1 MLSKR
6 LVPTAVVCVLLAT
19 GATACSSGTTGAS
32 AAPPATPSA
41 APSASPVQ
49 TLAVDTLSA
58 KEISGQA
65 HAAMK
70 TVTAM
75 KASGTFSSEGSVT
88 TVDLAADKQGNCAGT
103 IGHPGQGTAEVL
115 STGTTTWLKPDEA
128 FWKNIGKSLGGSE
141 KQIAVVTQL
150 FGGRYLTGEGSDQS
164 LTEAAFMCG
173 MVKAITGDDGTDEV
187 TSEKGTAGTTGGVK
201 TFSIVVADAE
211 GTKTTLHIAT
221 EGKPYLVAMEQ
232 KEGDSPAELTF
243 SDFDKPVTVQQP
255 PADQV
260 IDLAA
265 FTQQLKKG

>member
-6 LVPTAVVCVLLAT
+6 LVPTAVVCVLLAA
-19 GATACSSGTTGAS
+19 GATACSSGTATPS
-32 AAPPATPSA
+32 AAPSATPSA
-41 APSASPVQ
+41 APSASPVP

-70 TVTAM
+70 AVTAM
-75 KASGTFSSEGSVT
+75 KAAGTFTSEGSVT
-88 TVDLAADKQGNCAGT
+88 TVDLAADMQGNCAGT
-103 IGHPGQGTAEVL
+103 IGHPGKGTAEVL
-115 STGTTTWLKPDEA
+115 RTGTTTWLKPDEA
-128 FWKNIGKSLGGSE
+128 FWKDLAKSLGGNE
-141 KQIAVVTQL
+141 KQAAVAAQL
-150 FGGRYLTGEGSDQS
+150 FKGRWFTGDGTGQS
-164 LTEAAFMCG
+164 LTETVFMCG
-173 MVKAITGDDGTDEV
+173 MVKAITGDDGADEV

-243 SDFDKPVTVQQP
+243 SDFDKPVTVQKP
-255 PADQV
+255 AADQV
-260 IDLAA
+260 VDLAA
-265 FTQQLKKG
+265 FEQQLKKG